1 MQIIC
6 KYTFFLKGV
15 NFLFDFNVIINIIFS
30 VVKWG
35 GNMSNNKP
43 TAYHPPKH
51 GGHNRSGFAKAG
63 KKTN

>member
-1 MQIIC
+1 
-6 KYTFFLKGV
+6 
-15 NFLFDFNVIINIIFS
+15 
-30 VVKWG
+30 
-35 GNMSNNKP
+35 MSNNRP